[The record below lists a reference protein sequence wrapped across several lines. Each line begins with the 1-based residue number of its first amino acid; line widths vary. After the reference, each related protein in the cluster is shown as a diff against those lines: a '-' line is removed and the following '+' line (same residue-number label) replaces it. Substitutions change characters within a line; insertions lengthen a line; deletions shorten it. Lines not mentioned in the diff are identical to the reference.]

1 MNNKRRHIAVSFC
14 VAYDWEMLRLSIP
27 AIYDLADL
35 ICLSIDKNRVSWS
48 GNKFSW
54 DQEGFIQMLSE
65 LDPQKKIQLFE
76 ADFYVPE
83 LTPMQNEVRQRNEI
97 AKFIGGDGW
106 HVQLDTDE
114 IFLNFEGF
122 VHYLHSFRSRRKVN
136 IACPWITAYKQVEEG
151 FFFVKPTHFSQIEFI
166 QIATLHPSYE
176 YGRRNGNFNV
186 RSPFALLHLS
196 WARNEREI
204 WEKINNWGHKD
215 DIDIKAEFERWK
227 GLSTA
232 NFQNYRNFHPV
243 VPDVWP
249 ALGFIAAK
257 SIDELLL
264 QSEHALKLPLTNR
277 KLRIENSIW
286 VSRAKK
292 YLRFRR

>member
-1 MNNKRRHIAVSFC
+1 
-14 VAYDWEMLRLSIP
+14 MLRLSIP
-27 AIYDLADL
+27 PIYERADQ
-35 ICLSIDKNRVSWS
+35 ICLSIDESRVSWS

-54 DQEGFIQMLSE
+54 DQEGFMKMLAE
-65 LDPQKKIQLFE
+65 LDPKGKIRLFE
-76 ADFYVPE
+76 ANFYVPT

-106 HVQLDTDE
+106 HIQLDTDE

-122 VHYLHSFRSRRKVN
+122 VHYLQSFRSRRKVN
-136 IACPWITAYKQVEEG
+136 IACPWITAYKQTEDG
-151 FFFVKPTHFSQIEFI
+151 FFFVKPSDFSQIEFI
-166 QIATLHPSYE
+166 QIATLHPDYE

-196 WARNEREI
+196 WARSEQEI

-215 DIDIKAEFERWK
+215 DIDIQGEFDRWK
-227 GLSTA
+227 NLSA
-232 NFQNYRNFHPV
+232 DNFHTYRNFHPV
-243 VPDVWP
+243 VPEAWP

-257 SIDELLL
+257 DVAHLM
-264 QSEHALKLPLTNR
+264 ALPEGTIRLPLTKR

-292 YLRFRR
+292 YLRFKR